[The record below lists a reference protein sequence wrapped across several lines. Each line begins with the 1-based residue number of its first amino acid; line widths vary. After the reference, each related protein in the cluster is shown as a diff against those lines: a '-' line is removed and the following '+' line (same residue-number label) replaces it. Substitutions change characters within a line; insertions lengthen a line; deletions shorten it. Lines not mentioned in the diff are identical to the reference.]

1 MSRFM
6 SGLANEANEYDLVR
20 TENGALGYRTTMN
33 PILDINFKVSSFRGA
48 SELQIARAFQEAL
61 AFDREMAL
69 RWLFFV
75 RDVRGGLGER
85 RLFRTAMA
93 DVIKLNSKLGVPLLK
108 LFPEYGR
115 WDDLVALIGYNKVAD
130 VHIHRIIATQ
140 LSADIKAM
148 KKGEPITLLGKWL
161 PSVNA
166 SPKTR
171 AVAVKLCSALGL
183 SEREYRKTLVALRK
197 YTNVVETYMS
207 ANKWHAID
215 YSKVPSRAN
224 VIYKDAFLKHDSHRR
239 KEFLDKVERGEAKIN
254 SGVNFPHDIV
264 SKYAYGYSCRY
275 DQALE
280 ALWKALP
287 NISTGD
293 NTLVVADCSGSM
305 SSTIPGTSISAMNV
319 SHAMAIY
326 FAEHATGA
334 YANKAIL
341 FSSRPQY
348 IDFSKDDNLIKKI
361 IRLRNFGD
369 CSNTDIKKTMM
380 LILDTAVRGKLLQE
394 ELPKSI
400 VIISDMEFD
409 EGTTR
414 SGKTLFKTIADKFI
428 EKGYTMPR
436 IVFWNVCSRTGA
448 IPMTQNDRGVA
459 LVSGFSVNIVNMVM
473 SGKLDPY
480 ECLKEQLMK
489 ERYNPVAEAI
499 KESGV

>member
-33 PILDINFKVSSFRGA
+33 PLLDINFKVSSFRGA
-48 SELQIARAFQEAL
+48 SELQIAAAFREAV

-85 RLFRTAMA
+85 RLFRVAMA
-93 DVIKLNSKLGVPLLK
+93 DIIKLNAKLGIPLLK
-108 LFPEYGR
+108 LLPEYGR
-115 WDDLVALIGYNKVAD
+115 WDDLISIMGCNKEAD
-130 VHIHRIIATQ
+130 MHIHLLVATQ
-140 LSADIKAM
+140 LSNDIKAM
-148 KKGEPITLLGKWL
+148 RANQPISLLGKWL

-166 SPKTR
+166 SPKSR
-171 AVAVKLCSALGL
+171 KIAVKLCSALGL
-183 SEREYRKTLVALRK
+183 SEREYRKTCVALRK
-197 YTNVVETYMS
+197 YTNVVETFMS
-207 ANKWHAID
+207 ARRWNAID

-224 VIYKDAFLKHDSHRR
+224 IVYKDAFLKHDSHRR
-239 KEFLDKVERGEAKIN
+239 KEFLEKVETGEAKIN

-264 SKYAYGYSCRY
+264 AKYRCGY

-280 ALWKALP
+280 VLWKALP
-287 NISTGD
+287 NISLGD

-305 SSTIPGTSISAMNV
+305 SSTIVGSSARAMDV
-319 SHAMAIY
+319 SYAMAIY

-348 IDFSKDDNLIKKI
+348 IDFSTDDNLFKKI
-361 IRLRNFGD
+361 NRLNRFND
-369 CSNTDIKKTMM
+369 CSNTDIAKTMS
-380 LILDTAVRGKLLQE
+380 LILDTAVKGKLLQE

-409 EGTTR
+409 DGTTGT
-414 SGKTLFKTIADKFI
+414 STTLFNTIS
-428 EKGYTMPR
+428 KGFQAAGYSMPR

-448 IPMTQNDRGVA
+448 IPMTQNANGVA

-473 SGKLDPY
+473 SGRLDPY

-489 ERYNPVAEAI
+489 ERYNPVAEAV